1 MPTLVLDLLKYVFLA
16 VLYIFV
22 LRAVRAV
29 YMELRPA
36 TTRRPSK
43 DRAPAPARPSARKNS
58 KSKKAPTRAAVIE
71 GSAHKGKTF
80 TLGDELTIGRSD
92 NCTLVLDDAYV
103 SQMHARIFQRG
114 DRFVVEDLGS
124 TNGTYLNR
132 QRLTSPVEVQRGDRV
147 KIGKT
152 VLEMRK

>member
-1 MPTLVLDLLKYVFLA
+1 MPNLVLDLLKYVFLA

-29 YMELRPA
+29 YVELRPERA
-36 TTRRPSK
+36 RRAAA
-43 DRAPAPARPSARKNS
+43 RQAPAPAPSRAPPRRARKAPS
-58 KSKKAPTRAAVIE
+58 KAVVVE
-71 GSAHKGKTF
+71 GDSHRGRSF
-80 TLGDELTIGRSD
+80 SLENELVIGRAD
-92 NCTLVLDDAYV
+92 NCHLVLDDSYV
-103 SQMHARIFQRG
+103 SQVHARIFPRG
-114 DRFVVEDLGS
+114 DSFLVEDLGS

-132 QRLTSPVEVQRGDRV
+132 QRITSPSELQRGDRV